1 MKRFLAVDYGTRH
14 IGLAVGADDGTPP
27 GPVGTLRGTGDVVA
41 DAEATARAMDEH
53 AADEAVVGLP
63 LNMDDSE
70 GPQAKLV
77 RGFAAALE
85 SASGCTVHLVDERL
99 SSIAA
104 QDRLVPAELT
114 RKKRKRREDAVAAM
128 VILETFLSLDD
139 VGNAGRSSDEEGG
152 EDGA

>member
-1 MKRFLAVDYGTRH
+1 MKRYLAVDYGTKH
-14 IGLAVGADDGTPP
+14 IGLASGADDGTPP
-27 GPVGTLRGTGDVVA
+27 GPVGKLRGSGDVLA
-41 DAEATARAMDEH
+41 DARAAARAMDEH

-77 RGFAAALE
+77 RRFAAALE
-85 SASGCTVHLVDERL
+85 AASGARVHLVDERL

-104 QDRLVPAELT
+104 QDRLVPAELS

-128 VILETFLSLDD
+128 VILETFLAERGGGSDIGD
-139 VGNAGRSSDEEGG
+139 GGGRQDSAE
-152 EDGA
+152 

>member
-1 MKRFLAVDYGTRH
+1 MKRYLAIDYGTKH
-14 IGLAVGADDGTPP
+14 IGLAAGADDGTPP
-27 GPVGTLRGTGDVVA
+27 GPVGTLRGTGDVLA
-41 DAEATARAMDEH
+41 DARAAARAMDDQ

-77 RGFAAALE
+77 RRFAEALE
-85 SASGCTVHLVDERL
+85 AACGSAVHLIDERL

-128 VILETFLSLDD
+128 VILETFL
-139 VGNAGRSSDEEGG
+139 AGGGGAGDSAAGGAKQDSSD
-152 EDGA
+152 